1 MYDTFRNLLKKHIF
15 LSDMKLFK
23 LSLIILFSSVV
34 LSDDVSDINLF
45 DLYKDLHQNPELS
58 YKEFKTSKKL
68 SLILQELGYEV
79 TNGVGGNGV
88 VALLKNGEGK
98 TVMLRAD
105 MDGLP
110 VKEKTGASYASKT
123 KTINDDGQEVY
134 TMHACGH
141 DIHMTVLIGA
151 AQYLMKNKSNWKG
164 TLMLILEPAEEVS
177 GGARNMIEDGL
188 FTRFPRPD
196 YNLALHVSSGM
207 EAGKVGYL
215 PGWAMA
221 NVDSVDITVKG
232 LGGHGAYPHTTKDPI
247 VLSAQIISQ
256 LQTIVSRQIAPT
268 DPAVVTVGS
277 IHGGTKHNVIPN
289 EVKLQL
295 TLRSYTDEVRNST
308 ISSIKRIV
316 RGAAISAGF
325 PEELYPTVTIKD
337 EYTPAV
343 FNNPQLVEKLKISF
357 QKSLGKNNVKKVS
370 LVMGGEDFGMFGRV
384 EPIIPTALFW
394 LGSVNKNVCEK
405 ALRDDIVLPSLHSDL
420 FLPDAEPTIE
430 TGVKAMTGAALDL
443 FNEL

>member
-1 MYDTFRNLLKKHIF
+1 LNIDLL
-15 LSDMKLFK
+15 
-23 LSLIILFSSVV
+23 
-34 LSDDVSDINLF
+34 

-68 SLILQELGYEV
+68 SLILKDLGYEV

-123 KTINDDGQEVY
+123 KTLNDDGQEVF

-141 DIHMTVLIGA
+141 DVHMTVLIGS
-151 AQYLMKNKSNWKG
+151 AQYLIQNKSDWSG
-164 TLMLILEPAEEVS
+164 TLMLILQPAEEVS
-177 GGARNMIEDGL
+177 GGARNMIKDGL
-188 FTRFPRPD
+188 FTKFPRPD
-196 YNLALHVSSGM
+196 FNLALHVSSGM

-221 NVDSVDITVKG
+221 NVDAVDITVKG
-232 LGGHGAYPHTTKDPI
+232 VGGHGAYPHTTKDPI
-247 VLSAQIISQ
+247 VLSAQIINQ

-295 TLRSYTDEVRNST
+295 TLRSYTDEVRNKT
-308 ISSIKRIV
+308 ISEIKRIV
-316 RGAAISAGF
+316 RGTAISAGL
-325 PEELYPTVTIKD
+325 PEELFPVIEIKD

-343 FNNPQLVEKLKISF
+343 FNHPELVEKLRISF
-357 QKSLGKNNVKKVS
+357 EKSLGKGNAVKVS
-370 LVMGGEDFGMFGRV
+370 PVMGGEDFGMYGRV

-394 LGSVNKNVCEK
+394 LGAVNKNVYQK
-405 ALRDDIVLPSLHSDL
+405 AIRDDIVLPSLHSDL
-420 FLPDAEPTIE
+420 FLPDAEPTID

-443 FNEL
+443 FNGL

>member
-1 MYDTFRNLLKKHIF
+1 MDK
-15 LSDMKLFK
+15 KLFK
-23 LSLIILFSSVV
+23 LLLIALFSTSAFAN
-34 LSDDVSDINLF
+34 SNSNINLL
-45 DLYKDLHQNPELS
+45 DLYKDLHSNPELS
-58 YKEFKTSKKL
+58 YKEFETSKKL
-68 SLILQELGYEV
+68 SLILEELGYEV
-79 TNGVGGNGV
+79 TRGVGGNGV

-110 VKEKTGASYASKT
+110 VEEKTGASYASRT
-123 KTINDDGQEVY
+123 KTLNDEGREVF

-141 DIHMTVLIGA
+141 DVHMTVLIGA
-151 AQYLMKNKSNWKG
+151 AQYLIQNRSDWSG

-177 GGARNMIEDGL
+177 GGARNMIKDGL

-196 YNLALHVSSGM
+196 FNLALHVSSGM

-221 NVDSVDITVKG
+221 NVDSVDIIVKG

-295 TLRSYTDEVRNST
+295 TLRSYTDEVRNAT

-316 RGAAISAGF
+316 RGAAIAAGF
-325 PEELYPTVTIKD
+325 PEELYPTVTLKD

-343 FNNPQLVEKLKISF
+343 FNNPQLVEKLKVSF
-357 QKSLGKNNVKKVS
+357 ENSLGKDNVKKVS
-370 LVMGGEDFGMFGRV
+370 PVMGGEDFGMFGRV

-394 LGSVNKNVCEK
+394 LGAVNKNIYEK
-405 ALRDDIVLPSLHSDL
+405 AIREDIVLPSLHSDL
-420 FLPDAEPTIE
+420 FLPDAEPTLE

-443 FNEL
+443 FNES

>member
-1 MYDTFRNLLKKHIF
+1 
-15 LSDMKLFK
+15 MKLFQLTLITL
-23 LSLIILFSSVV
+23 LSYSISSNDT
-34 LSDDVSDINLF
+34 LNIDLL

-68 SLILQELGYEV
+68 SLILEELGYEV

-123 KTINDDGQEVY
+123 KTLNDDGQEVF

-141 DIHMTVLIGA
+141 DVHMTVLIGT
-151 AQYLMKNKSNWKG
+151 AQYLIQNKSDWSG
-164 TLMLILEPAEEVS
+164 TLMLILQPAEEVS
-177 GGARNMIEDGL
+177 GGARNMIKDGL
-188 FTRFPRPD
+188 FTKFPRPD
-196 YNLALHVSSGM
+196 FNLALHVSSGM

-221 NVDSVDITVKG
+221 NVDAVDITVKG
-232 LGGHGAYPHTTKDPI
+232 VGGHGAYPHTTKDPI
-247 VLSAQIISQ
+247 VLSAQIINQ

-295 TLRSYTDEVRNST
+295 TLRSYTDEVRNKT
-308 ISSIKRIV
+308 ISEIKRIV
-316 RGAAISAGF
+316 RGTAISAGL
-325 PEELYPTVTIKD
+325 PEELFPVIEIKD

-343 FNNPQLVEKLKISF
+343 FNHPELVEKLRISF
-357 QKSLGKNNVKKVS
+357 EKSLGKGNAVKVS
-370 LVMGGEDFGMFGRV
+370 PVMGGEDFGMYGRV

-394 LGSVNKNVCEK
+394 LGAVNKNVYQK
-405 ALRDDIVLPSLHSDL
+405 AIRDDIVLPSLHSDL
-420 FLPDAEPTIE
+420 FLPDAEPTID

-443 FNEL
+443 FNGS

>member
-1 MYDTFRNLLKKHIF
+1 MDK
-15 LSDMKLFK
+15 KLFK
-23 LSLIILFSSVV
+23 LLLIALFSTSAFAN
-34 LSDDVSDINLF
+34 SNSDINLL
-45 DLYKDLHQNPELS
+45 DLYKDLHSNPELS
-58 YKEFKTSKKL
+58 YKEFETSKKL
-68 SLILQELGYEV
+68 SLILEGLGYEV

-88 VALLKNGEGK
+88 VAVLKNGEGK

-110 VKEKTGASYASKT
+110 VEEKTGASYASRT
-123 KTINDDGQEVY
+123 KALNDEGQEVF

-141 DIHMTVLIGA
+141 DVHMTVLIGA
-151 AQYLMKNKSNWKG
+151 AEQLIENMSDWSG
-164 TLMLILEPAEEVS
+164 ILILILEPAEEVS
-177 GGARNMIEDGL
+177 GGARNMINDGL

-196 YNLALHVSSGM
+196 FNLALHVSSGM

-232 LGGHGAYPHTTKDPI
+232 LGGHGAYPHTTKDPV

-295 TLRSYTDEVRNST
+295 TLRSYTDEVRNKT
-308 ISSIKRIV
+308 ISSIKTIV
-316 RGAAISAGF
+316 RGTAIAAGL
-325 PEELYPTVTIKD
+325 PEELYPTVTLKD

-343 FNNPQLVEKLKISF
+343 FNNPQLVEKLKKSF
-357 QKSLGKNNVKKVS
+357 EKSLGKDNVKKVS
-370 LVMGGEDFGMFGRV
+370 PVMGGEDFGMFGRV

-394 LGSVNKNVCEK
+394 LGAVNKNIYEK
-405 ALRDDIVLPSLHSDL
+405 AIREDIVLPSLHSDL

-443 FNEL
+443 FNES

>member
-68 SLILQELGYEV
+68 SSILQELGYEV

-370 LVMGGEDFGMFGRV
+370 PVMGGEDFGMFGRV

-394 LGSVNKNVCEK
+394 LGSVNKNVYEK

>member
-1 MYDTFRNLLKKHIF
+1 
-15 LSDMKLFK
+15 
-23 LSLIILFSSVV
+23 
-34 LSDDVSDINLF
+34 
-45 DLYKDLHQNPELS
+45 
-58 YKEFKTSKKL
+58 
-68 SLILQELGYEV
+68 
-79 TNGVGGNGV
+79 
-88 VALLKNGEGK
+88 
-98 TVMLRAD
+98 MLRAD

-123 KTINDDGQEVY
+123 KTLNDDGQEVF

-141 DIHMTVLIGA
+141 DVHMTVLIGT
-151 AQYLMKNKSNWKG
+151 AQYLIQNKSDWSG
-164 TLMLILEPAEEVS
+164 TLMLNLQPAEEVS
-177 GGARNMIEDGL
+177 GGARNMIKDGL

-196 YNLALHVSSGM
+196 FNLALHVSSGM

-221 NVDSVDITVKG
+221 NVDAVDITVKG
-232 LGGHGAYPHTTKDPI
+232 VGGHGAYPHTTKDPI
-247 VLSAQIISQ
+247 VLSAQIINQ

-295 TLRSYTDEVRNST
+295 TLRSYTDEVRNKT
-308 ISSIKRIV
+308 ISEIKRIV
-316 RGAAISAGF
+316 RGTAISAGL
-325 PEELYPTVTIKD
+325 PEELFPVVEIKD

-343 FNNPQLVEKLKISF
+343 FNHPELVEKLRISF
-357 QKSLGKNNVKKVS
+357 EKSLGKDNAVKVS
-370 LVMGGEDFGMFGRV
+370 PVMGGEDFGMYGRV

-394 LGSVNKNVCEK
+394 LGAVNKNVYQK
-405 ALRDDIVLPSLHSDL
+405 AIRDDIVLPSLHSDL

-443 FNEL
+443 FNGS

>member
-1 MYDTFRNLLKKHIF
+1 MDK
-15 LSDMKLFK
+15 KLFK
-23 LSLIILFSSVV
+23 LLLIALFSTSAFAN
-34 LSDDVSDINLF
+34 SNSEINLL
-45 DLYKDLHQNPELS
+45 DLYKDLHSNPELS
-58 YKEFKTSKKL
+58 YKEFETSRKL
-68 SLILQELGYEV
+68 SLILEELGYEI

-110 VKEKTGASYASKT
+110 VEEKTGASYASRIKT
-123 KTINDDGQEVY
+123 LNDEGQEVF

-141 DIHMTVLIGA
+141 DVHMTVLVGA
-151 AQYLMKNKSNWKG
+151 AQYLIQNRSDWSG

-177 GGARNMIEDGL
+177 GGARNMIKDGL

-196 YNLALHVSSGM
+196 FNLALHVSSSM
-207 EAGKVGYL
+207 EVGKVGYL

-221 NVDSVDITVKG
+221 NVDSVDIIVKG

-295 TLRSYTDEVRNST
+295 TLRSYTDEVRNTT

-316 RGAAISAGF
+316 RGAAIAAGF
-325 PEELYPTVTIKD
+325 PEELYPTVTLKD

-343 FNNPQLVEKLKISF
+343 FNNPQLVEKLKVSF
-357 QKSLGKNNVKKVS
+357 EKSLGKDNVKKVS
-370 LVMGGEDFGMFGRV
+370 PVMGGEDFGMFGRV

-394 LGSVNKNVCEK
+394 LGAVNKNIYEK
-405 ALRDDIVLPSLHSDL
+405 AVREDIVLPSLHSDL
-420 FLPDAEPTIE
+420 FLPDAEPTLE

-443 FNEL
+443 FNES

>member
-164 TLMLILEPAEEVS
+164 TLMLILQPAEEVS
-177 GGARNMIEDGL
+177 GGARNMIQDGL

-196 YNLALHVSSGM
+196 YNLALHVSSGL

-370 LVMGGEDFGMFGRV
+370 PVMGGEDFGMFGRV

-394 LGSVNKNVCEK
+394 LGSVNKNVYEK